1 MHLSHFPLIFF
12 LKKLFVLVC
21 DGFPY
26 HKLCVFAHRYLLPS
40 PSWWT
45 ALATIHLETW
55 QRLSTRHQPGT
66 LHQLSSTNPPPCTLL
81 YPVIWVVSSSEKSKY
96 QYRYQLY
103 LVYLVQVQYTES
115 PSWTWFVTIYRPFH
129 PTWTSVLSTLCS
141 LPSIVGV
148 CHFCFHPE
156 PPRPLPPPHLLP
168 VPCHPACPSFIF
180 LRCHSI
186 SSPALTPLWF
196 SA

>member
-103 LVYLVQVQYTES
+103 LVYLVQVQWKSKLDRILHHLS
-115 PSWTWFVTIYRPFH
+115 PISPNLNLSPFNSLFFAIHSWCHFHSWCLPFLL
-129 PTWTSVLSTLCS
+129 PPRAPQTTSSTTPSACS
-141 LPSIVGV
+141 LPPCLSL
-148 CHFCFHPE
+148 FH
-156 PPRPLPPPHLLP
+156 LFK
-168 VPCHPACPSFIF
+168 VP
-180 LRCHSI
+180 
-186 SSPALTPLWF
+186 
-196 SA
+196 